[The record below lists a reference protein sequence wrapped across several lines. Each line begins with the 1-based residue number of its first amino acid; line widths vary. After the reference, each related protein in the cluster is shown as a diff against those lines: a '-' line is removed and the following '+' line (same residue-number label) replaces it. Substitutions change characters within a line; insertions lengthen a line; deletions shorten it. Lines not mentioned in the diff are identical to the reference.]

1 MKKTEERGGK
11 THFEGHNFSARS
23 RFWLTPVPHRYLLR
37 NDSEY
42 ITYWVTGPAV
52 IFSFSSNRLKKE
64 LSDAKAMVRAYGDR
78 AKPLKMRLDLLAQ
91 VTSLADVPTGSPTYC
106 HQLSSDRKDQFAVTI
121 KDNWRLIF
129 RSDPNPPP
137 KLPEGGVDF
146 RAIKAITLIEVTDYH
161 GR

>member
-1 MKKTEERGGK
+1 M
-11 THFEGHNFSARS
+11 
-23 RFWLTPVPHRYLLR
+23 
-37 NDSEY
+37 
-42 ITYWVTGPAV
+42 GPAV

-129 RSDPNPPP
+129 RSDPNPPS

-161 GR
+161 GK